1 MQLHLAAAPAARPRA
16 AQLAESASQ
25 LVSGEQLVC
34 AVADLDLHLRRDV
47 ALDQPPLLARGGIT
61 DGGGEL
67 VRRAGWLRGLAGVI
81 AHHRA
86 DQREA
91 RPGELTPRGK
101 PARERADH
109 LGKVHGGGA
118 ACHDCPHWMA
128 PLISILM
135 PVRDAEATLAAA
147 LESIRRQR
155 GVTWECVAV
164 DDGSQ
169 DASRRCLE
177 RARDTDPRVRVL
189 AQPPRGI
196 VAALEH
202 GLQHCRGQF
211 VARMD
216 ADDLMARD
224 RLRLQ
229 AEALERDSGLAAVG
243 CHVRMFPRRQLSPQR
258 RAYESWLNAI
268 RTEADLRREAF
279 VECPLA
285 HPSLMLRRSVLER
298 HRYRECG
305 WPEDYDLLSRLLE
318 SGERLGVVPR
328 RLLSWR
334 DGPSRLSR
342 TSKDYAIESFIA
354 CKAHFLARGL
364 LRERPAYVL
373 WGYGATGRSLSRA
386 LERHGKRPVAIVEVH
401 PGRLGQ
407 RIRGVPVIAPSD
419 LTALMAREGQPPIV
433 ASVARA
439 GPRSEVRAALRALGF
454 TELRDFVCAA

>member
-1 MQLHLAAAPAARPRA
+1 MTP
-16 AQLAESASQ
+16 
-25 LVSGEQLVC
+25 LV
-34 AVADLDLHLRRDV
+34 
-47 ALDQPPLLARGGIT
+47 
-61 DGGGEL
+61 
-67 VRRAGWLRGLAGVI
+67 
-81 AHHRA
+81 
-86 DQREA
+86 
-91 RPGELTPRGK
+91 
-101 PARERADH
+101 
-109 LGKVHGGGA
+109 
-118 ACHDCPHWMA
+118 
-128 PLISILM
+128 SILM

-155 GVTWECVAV
+155 GVTWECIAV
-164 DDGSQ
+164 DDGSK

-177 RARDTDPRVRVL
+177 RAKDVDPRVRVL
-189 AQPPRGI
+189 VQSPLGI

-202 GLQHCRGQF
+202 GLQHCRGQL

-229 AEALERDSGLAAVG
+229 ADALERDAGLAAVG
-243 CHVRMFPRRQLSPQR
+243 CHVRMFPRRQLSPRR

-268 RTEADLRREAF
+268 RSEADILREAF

-285 HPSLMLRRSVLER
+285 HPTLMLRRSVLER
-298 HRYRECG
+298 HRYRDCG

-364 LRERPAYVL
+364 LRAGPGYVL
-373 WGYGATGRSLSRA
+373 WGHGDTGRALASA
-386 LERHGKRPVAIVEVH
+386 LERNGKRPVAIVEVH

-407 RIRGVPVIAPSD
+407 RIRGAPVIAPGA
-419 LTALMAREGQPPIV
+419 LPALMAREGRPPIV
-433 ASVARA
+433 VSVARA
-439 GPRSEVRAALRALGF
+439 GPRREVRTALHALGF
-454 TELRDFVCAA
+454 IELQDFVCAA